1 MTTIFP
7 TTIAVRSERV
17 RWVVRATL
25 FAAALALA
33 VSPFGHPA
41 IARAD
46 FKQED
51 LDRCM
56 NDTDYPADYCCEHA
70 GGVVRSG
77 ACIDPEDLKFE
88 HGLPGQPAWTVP
100 PERAPQATLVD
111 PGPPAPPT
119 YWKVAPEVGPAAT
132 AVDPG

>member
-1 MTTIFP
+1 MTAISSTPIP
-7 TTIAVRSERV
+7 VRLR
-17 RWVVRATL
+17 RLVRATL
-25 FAAALALA
+25 FVAALAVAL
-33 VSPFGHPA
+33 SPFGNPA

-88 HGLPGQPAWTVP
+88 QSSPVQPTWTVL
-100 PERAPQATLVD
+100 PELGPQATLVD
-111 PGPPAPPT
+111 PGPQAPPT
-119 YWKVAPEVGPAAT
+119 YWTVAPEVGPPAK
-132 AVDPG
+132 AVSPG